1 MARLV
6 AMVGFRVGAYPA
18 AQPGPQSCG
27 MINVGLFAAKRTNG
41 STFDEKARRISKG
54 QKFSRAC
61 EWKSE
66 GSVVVGW
73 LLTGSFKLCLKVKD
87 SERSLRKGVRKNK
100 IHP

>member
-61 EWKSE
+61 ERECSE
-66 GSVVVGW
+66 GME
-73 LLTGSFKLCLKVKD
+73 
-87 SERSLRKGVRKNK
+87 ERRQRRRRLVTNRL
-100 IHP
+100 I